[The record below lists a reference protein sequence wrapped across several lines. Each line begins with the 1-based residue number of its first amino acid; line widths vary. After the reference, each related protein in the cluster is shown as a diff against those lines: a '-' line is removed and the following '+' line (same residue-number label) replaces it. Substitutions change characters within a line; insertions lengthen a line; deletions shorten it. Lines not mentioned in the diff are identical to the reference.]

1 MQVRVNP
8 QVAARNIAEFIKSHG
23 GNAQYMEV
31 LELMARVCGFTSYH
45 ALKTANESQ
54 KQAGP
59 VALPASKATH
69 GGYSL
74 EKSSG
79 IVHQQSMVEWNEKG
93 ERVPGR
99 EYDLD
104 VRCSPSCL
112 HLTVKESGANDS
124 ASAARLDILVE
135 IQTGV
140 PCAHLTNDAG
150 GILLSAFA
158 SSAGMYF
165 KPEDGIM
172 LEANKAT
179 GSLATLAK
187 AVSPAGSGFVVEFGE
202 EALGAEHGT
211 AQSTEGDVNERA
223 CDICGGPV
231 HNLYGYRGLEYCK
244 VCEVSQDAWPEK
256 TVADLGRADSAS
268 VLTVSRPRSSPAD
281 NMLGTGA
288 HVELFM
294 GQSTWRD
301 FLYIQVTECRISGF
315 GPDRTVDTGPY
326 VANGHS
332 CYTAVPTSTSFATV
346 RKFAQDVCQVATFF
360 LNRWSPADI
369 KEVLWLMV
377 EDGEMQRAG
386 KVRQM
391 TERYPNVDECYAA
404 LVAEFGI
411 AKDPKAVS

>member
-1 MQVRVNP
+1 MQVQVNP
-8 QVAARNIAEFIKSHG
+8 QVAARNVAEFIKSHG

-31 LELMARVCGFTSYH
+31 LELMARICGFTSYH
-45 ALKTANESQ
+45 ALKIANESQ

-59 VALPASKATH
+59 AAPPLSNTDRGQHRQGQAPKV
-69 GGYSL
+69 
-74 EKSSG
+74 
-79 IVHQQSMVEWNEKG
+79 VHQQSMVEWNENS
-93 ERVPGR
+93 ERVPGP

-104 VRCSPSCL
+104 VGCYPSCL
-112 HLTVKESGANDS
+112 HLTVKETGATGS
-124 ASAARLDILVE
+124 AGAARLDVIVE
-135 IQTGV
+135 IQNGV

-158 SSAGMYF
+158 NPAGMYF

-172 LEANKAT
+172 LEASKAK
-179 GSLATLAK
+179 GSLAALAK
-187 AVSPAGSGFVVEFGE
+187 AVSPASAGFVVEFGE
-202 EALGAEHGT
+202 EPSEVEQVNEH
-211 AQSTEGDVNERA
+211 STEVRVNVRA
-223 CDICGGPV
+223 CDTCGGPV

-244 VCEVSQDAWPEK
+244 VCEVSQDVWPDK

-268 VLTVSRPRSSPAD
+268 VLRVSRPRFSPAD
-281 NMLGTGA
+281 NRLDTGI

-301 FLYIQVTECRISGF
+301 FLYIQVSECRISGF
-315 GPDRTVDTGPY
+315 GRDRSVDIDSY

-346 RKFAQDVCQVATFF
+346 RKFAQDVCQVASFF

-377 EDGEMQRAG
+377 EDGEMRMAG
-386 KVRQM
+386 KVREM

-411 AKDPKAVS
+411 AKDPRSVS